1 MGNCSV
7 WLLPSLE
14 QELEGESVGGA
25 EGGWRS
31 TRWEAAQGKNQMLL
45 INNEEETQKNKK
57 KKVMFSQTTEDTGS
71 TGKHTLNIC
80 TAKHG
85 GDIGSFNLTTL
96 Y

>member
-1 MGNCSV
+1 
-7 WLLPSLE
+7 
-14 QELEGESVGGA
+14 
-25 EGGWRS
+25 
-31 TRWEAAQGKNQMLL
+31 MLL